1 MVGRV
6 GPNRVRCGHGW
17 RGQVTAFL
25 KVLSMILARDRLGTA
40 ADEAAQVPGWI
51 DGRIMNDVRK
61 VYSSIR
67 GEIMLVTWFLRGK

>member
-1 MVGRV
+1 
-6 GPNRVRCGHGW
+6 
-17 RGQVTAFL
+17 
-25 KVLSMILARDRLGTA
+25 MILARDRLGTA